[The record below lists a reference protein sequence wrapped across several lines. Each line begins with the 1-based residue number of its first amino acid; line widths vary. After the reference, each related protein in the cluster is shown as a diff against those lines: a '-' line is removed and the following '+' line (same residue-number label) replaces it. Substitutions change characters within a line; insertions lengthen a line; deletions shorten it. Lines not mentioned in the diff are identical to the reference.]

1 MEITNKCILHKI
13 KQRQEKRQLKSNIE
27 AMIIV
32 FGGVI
37 SMIGMMIIV
46 YMAYGLTL

>member
-1 MEITNKCILHKI
+1 MEITNKCVLYNI
-13 KQRQEKRQLKSNIE
+13 KQRQQKRQLKSNIE

-37 SMIGMMIIV
+37 SMIGIAVAM
-46 YMAYGLTL
+46 YMGYGLTL

>member
-1 MEITNKCILHKI
+1 MEITNKCVLQNI
-13 KQRQEKRQLKSNIE
+13 KHRQEKRQLKSNIE

-37 SMIGMMIIV
+37 SMIGMMV
-46 YMAYGLTL
+46 VMYMAYGLTI